1 VSVFL
6 ASATNRQQ
14 ATTGKDGTFTIE
26 GVSPGRGRVDFNLG
40 NGETHVSEHVDVEVK
55 PGVPVIDVGTIK
67 LMKGSWKEKTGGFAT
82 RGRVG
87 FTVSLV
93 DGKASVTGVVP
104 GFPGEKH
111 GLKQGEL
118 VLTINGRS
126 TEGLGNGA
134 LDFLAGGRVTEPVT
148 VRVQPREGGAP
159 RDVTVDRVPMDYDP
173 SRPAATRT
181 NPPTAAK

>member
-1 VSVFL
+1 
-6 ASATNRQQ
+6 
-14 ATTGKDGTFTIE
+14 
-26 GVSPGRGRVDFNLG
+26 
-40 NGETHVSEHVDVEVK
+40 
-55 PGVPVIDVGTIK
+55 VPVIDVGTIK